1 MPEYV
6 RYLPLAENKK
16 TSLQICSLNYTRNLH
31 PLPLNL
37 IETHCR
43 GAGHIERRNL
53 PRHRDRPDP
62 VAEFAYTATQAD
74 CLVADDQQGR
84 CGEGA
89 VGEPGFAVR
98 AGADYLQ
105 ARGLLAEVF

>member
-1 MPEYV
+1 MPEV
-6 RYLPLAENKK
+6 RQVLVSVEYKE

-37 IETHCR
+37 IKTHCR
-43 GAGHIERRNL
+43 GAGHIEGGNL

-74 CLVADDQQGR
+74 GLVADDQQGR

-105 ARGLLAEVF
+105 ARGLLAELL